1 MPNDLLTAVAIGSGR
16 LPSNLA
22 LAVVPLL
29 VLIIA
34 LDVYCL
40 INLARAKYVRYLP
53 KWVWALVILLV
64 SAPAGALVYLFLGRD
79 RGHDPG
85 HDPAA
90 APAAVG
96 VGGGGGDTGTGAEA
110 GANGEARA
118 SQGAGAAEDAR
129 VGRGMGAMGDAG
141 TDRLLGAA
149 EDAGG
154 GRGAGAAE
162 DAGGGR
168 GAGAAEDAGAGR
180 GAGAAEDARV
190 GLGAGATGGA
200 GTGRVTG
207 AVGAPGAGP
216 GMGAEAGHVMGGV
229 LDRQP
234 GGQAPGDCRPIVT
247 TSGLTRDYGGAGL
260 FDVDLVVPRGSIYGL
275 VGPNGAGKT
284 TLLSLLS
291 ATRRADRGT
300 ISMHIAR
307 NQIAVCPDVPEFDG
321 WLTAAEVTDL
331 ARSLVAPSTGKR
343 AVTDALAAAGLA
355 DSAGRRVGGFS
366 RGMLQRLG
374 LACALVGEPEL
385 LILDEPTSA
394 LDPAGRA
401 EMLSMVAA
409 MRGRRTVIF
418 SSHILADVQRIAD
431 QVGILRDGRLI
442 YQGVTKDLIDT
453 YLEPSWL
460 VRIAGDLLPVAAA
473 LAGQPW
479 TTRAEPVAADAI
491 RVDATSL
498 EAGERGIPAVIAGCG
513 ARQVSCEPVAADL
526 ESAFLALTG
535 ARS

>member
-1 MPNDLLTAVAIGSGR
+1 MPNDPLAAAAIGSGK
-16 LPSNLA
+16 LPTGLA

-29 VLIIA
+29 VLIVA

-40 INLARAKYVRYLP
+40 IDLARAKSVRHVP
-53 KWVWALVILLV
+53 RWVWAIVILFV
-64 SAPAGALVYLFLGRD
+64 SAPIGALVYMFAGRD
-79 RGHDPG
+79 RGQDAA
-85 HDPAA
+85 HDPAPARAVADASGGEPGTSGEAGVDVSAGAGAGVGADVGA
-90 APAAVG
+90 AAGGGVG
-96 VGGGGGDTGTGAEA
+96 VDVGAGAGGQVGVDVGAGAGAEA
-110 GANGEARA
+110 
-118 SQGAGAAEDAR
+118 SQE
-129 VGRGMGAMGDAG
+129 
-141 TDRLLGAA
+141 
-149 EDAGG
+149 
-154 GRGAGAAE
+154 
-162 DAGGGR
+162 
-168 GAGAAEDAGAGR
+168 
-180 GAGAAEDARV
+180 
-190 GLGAGATGGA
+190 
-200 GTGRVTG
+200 TGR
-207 AVGAPGAGP
+207 AA
-216 GMGAEAGHVMGGV
+216 
-229 LDRQP
+229 DRQP
-234 GGQAPGDCRPIVT
+234 GDQAPAGCWPIVT

-291 ATRRADRGT
+291 ATRRPDRGT
-300 ISMHIAR
+300 ISMHIGR
-307 NQIAVCPDVPEFDG
+307 DRIAVCPDVPEFDG

-331 ARSLVAPSTGKR
+331 ARSLVAPSTGKE
-343 AVTDALAAAGLA
+343 AVAAALAAAGLA
-355 DSAGRRVGGFS
+355 GSAGRRVGGFS

-401 EMLSMVAA
+401 EMLSLVAA
-409 MRGRRTVIF
+409 MRGSRTVIF

-431 QVGILRDGRLI
+431 QVGILREGRLL
-442 YQGVTKDLIDT
+442 YQGATKDLIDT

-460 VRIAGDLLPVAAA
+460 VRIAGDPHPVAAA
-473 LAGQPW
+473 LAAAPW
-479 TTRAEPVAADAI
+479 TTRAEPAGADAI

>member
-1 MPNDLLTAVAIGSGR
+1 MPNDLLAASAIGSGR
-16 LPSNLA
+16 LPPGLA

-29 VLIIA
+29 VLIVA

-40 INLARAKYVRYLP
+40 IDLARAKSVRNVP
-53 KWVWALVILLV
+53 KWVWAIVILFV
-64 SAPAGALVYLFLGRD
+64 GAPIGALVYLFVGRD
-79 RGHDPG
+79 RGHDAG
-85 HDPAA
+85 HDPARA
-90 APAAVG
+90 RAVAG
-96 VGGGGGDTGTGAEA
+96 PGGGEAGTRGEA
-110 GANGEARA
+110 GADGEAGRA
-118 SQGAGAAEDAR
+118 A
-129 VGRGMGAMGDAG
+129 
-141 TDRLLGAA
+141 
-149 EDAGG
+149 
-154 GRGAGAAE
+154 
-162 DAGGGR
+162 
-168 GAGAAEDAGAGR
+168 
-180 GAGAAEDARV
+180 
-190 GLGAGATGGA
+190 
-200 GTGRVTG
+200 
-207 AVGAPGAGP
+207 
-216 GMGAEAGHVMGGV
+216 
-229 LDRQP
+229 DRQP
-234 GGQAPGDCRPIVT
+234 GGRVPADCRPIVT

-260 FDVDLVVPRGSIYGL
+260 FDVDLVVPRGSVYGL

-291 ATRRADRGT
+291 ATRRPDRGT
-300 ISMHIAR
+300 ISMHIGR
-307 NQIAVCPDVPEFDG
+307 NQIAVCPDVPEFDS

-331 ARSLVAPSTGKR
+331 ARSLVAPAAGKQSV
-343 AVTDALAAAGLA
+343 ATALATAGLA

-374 LACALVGEPEL
+374 LACALVGEPQL

-401 EMLSMVAA
+401 EMLRLVAA

-431 QVGILRDGRLI
+431 QVGILRNGRLL
-442 YQGVTKDLIDT
+442 YQGATKDLIDT

-460 VRIAGDLLPVAAA
+460 VRIAGDPHPVAAA
-473 LAGQPW
+473 LAGEPW
-479 TTRAEPVAADAI
+479 TTRAAPVGADAI